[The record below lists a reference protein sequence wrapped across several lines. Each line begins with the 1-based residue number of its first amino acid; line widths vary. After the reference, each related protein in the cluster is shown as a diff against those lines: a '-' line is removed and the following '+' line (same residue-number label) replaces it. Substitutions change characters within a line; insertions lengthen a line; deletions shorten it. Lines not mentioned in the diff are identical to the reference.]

1 MANIRKSIVYI
12 HHDRHTDDHI
22 ETFPYSKEN
31 WELAKEKCRRDWG
44 DATPGYA
51 STGPGHCEVD
61 SDTYFKWSWDGS
73 GSYESSVQIVDRIR
87 KPKLPKYNG

>member
-1 MANIRKSIVYI
+1 MAKRKSIVYI
-12 HHDRHTDDHI
+12 HHDRHVEDHI

-44 DATPGYA
+44 VDTPGYS
-51 STGPGHCEVD
+51 STGPGHCEVE
-61 SDTYFKWSWDGS
+61 SDTYFKWSWAS
-73 GSYESSVQIVDRIR
+73 SYESSVQVVDRII

>member
-1 MANIRKSIVYI
+1 MAKRQTIVYI

-44 DATPGYA
+44 NA
-51 STGPGHCEVD
+51 STCAGPSE
-61 SDTYFKWSWDGS
+61 TTA
-73 GSYESSVQIVDRIR
+73 
-87 KPKLPKYNG
+87 LT

>member
-1 MANIRKSIVYI
+1 MANHKSIIYI
-12 HHDRHTDDHI
+12 HHDRHVKDRI

-44 DATPGYA
+44 VDTPGYS

-61 SDTYFKWSWDGS
+61 SDTYFKWSWAS
-73 GSYESSVQIVDRIR
+73 SYESSVQVVDRIP